1 MIECIIVT
9 IVFLIIVKGIPLIR
23 QINDEYTEK
32 YNKKNKWKENIT
44 QHFNG
49 HHQQF
54 GYQDYKKNSY
64 DEEKE
69 YYDLEDDKWY

>member
-1 MIECIIVT
+1 MIIFSLV
-9 IVFLIIVKGIPLIR
+9 VFFVLVILPRLR
-23 QINDEYTEK
+23 QLDDDFTKK
-32 YNKKNKWKENIT
+32 YEEKNKWKQKID

-54 GYQDYKKNSY
+54 GYQDYKNNSY

>member
-1 MIECIIVT
+1 MEGMIIFSIIVSLA
-9 IVFLIIVKGIPLIR
+9 IVVLPRLR
-23 QINDEYTEK
+23 QLDDEITKE

-49 HHQQF
+49 HHQNI

-64 DEEKE
+64 DDYE
-69 YYDLEDDKWY
+69 Y